1 MSHIKWSVKLDFLPF
16 SYENNE
22 QVITYIYSHC
32 KIVMSLKAF
41 NDSVLAPNMFLTI
54 RLLNNLRPKL
64 TLLYQTE
71 DNQSKNDI
79 KQ

>member
-1 MSHIKWSVKLDFLPF
+1 MKTMS
-16 SYENNE
+16 
-22 QVITYIYSHC
+22 
-32 KIVMSLKAF
+32 KAF
-41 NDSVLAPNMFLTI
+41 NNSVLAPNMFLTI